1 MKKGHEPHF
10 YYVNPGINQY
20 YSLKLET
27 NEFDKAIAEV
37 RNSYLQFFPDNHFD
51 FFFLDEF
58 FNQQYRSDKIFGR
71 VFGFFAALA
80 IIVASLGLFGL
91 SSHMITLR
99 TKEISIRKILG
110 AGIGEVVILLSR
122 NYLYLILLGGLVGI
136 PTAYFIFNNWLAGY
150 ANRIDIS
157 WWMFFIP
164 LIMII
169 MIAFIAIGYHT
180 IKTALSNP
188 VNTLRHE

>member
-1 MKKGHEPHF
+1 M
-10 YYVNPGINQY
+10 
-20 YSLKLET
+20 
-27 NEFDKAIAEV
+27 
-37 RNSYLQFFPDNHFD
+37 
-51 FFFLDEF
+51 
-58 FNQQYRSDKIFGR
+58 
-71 VFGFFAALA
+71 A

-122 NYLYLILLGGLVGI
+122 NYLYLILLGGLAGI

-150 ANRIDIS
+150 ANRIEIS

-164 LIMII
+164 LILII